1 MVLLSISIET
11 ILSYIFLGIA
21 IVVLLAAFIFRVMK
35 RRHAADITELFAA
48 AFFLA
53 FAVQTFLTS
62 VTSVTNILFLS
73 LAVLLA
79 VYKVIFFV
87 RGK

>member
-1 MVLLSISIET
+1 MILIAVET
-11 ILSYIFLGIA
+11 ILSYTFLGMAIA
-21 IVVLLAAFIFRVMK
+21 ALLAAFILRVMK
-35 RRHAADITELFAA
+35 KRHAADITELFAA

-62 VTSVTNILFLS
+62 VTSATNILFLS

-79 VYKVIFFV
+79 IYKVIFFV